1 MNSEFLQISKFKS
14 VRDVNNSKRV
24 FYKIL
29 TFCSRLR
36 VTNKI
41 IAQQKNRNVPT
52 QGIVSS
58 EIWREGSVKHLTKPA
73 SLPLSVTFLGRDWR
87 KGGDLRL
94 TQRNGPRPPSEPR
107 VRLSRGFFLK
117 DPTITMTFEKLQS
130 SIWAMSKGC
139 LKVFFLETSISS
151 YLGVEHSRHCLF
163 LKKWSLRIYGCIQCQ
178 E

>member
-1 MNSEFLQISKFKS
+1 M
-14 VRDVNNSKRV
+14 
-24 FYKIL
+24 Y
-29 TFCSRLR
+29 RLR
-36 VTNKI
+36 TDI
-41 IAQQKNRNVPT
+41 D
-52 QGIVSS
+52 SS

-139 LKVFFLETSISS
+139 LKVFFLKHLYPLIWESS
-151 YLGVEHSRHCLF
+151 TVDIVSFWKSDPYGFMDVFNGKSEHAVYALF
-163 LKKWSLRIYGCIQCQ
+163 SHQYVTESTEFCKKERTLQ
-178 E
+178 